1 MAIAILEP
9 LEPDAPG
16 RECGLW
22 PVHVL
27 RRGPSIQQRAAPK
40 QRLHLAVF
48 DQRLSLIGGKS
59 IQYVAQAIPAP

>member
-9 LEPDAPG
+9 LEPDASG

-27 RRGPSIQQRAAPK
+27 RRGPSIQQRAALK
-40 QRLHLAVF
+40 QRLHLAIL
-48 DQRLSLIGGKS
+48 DQGLALISGQRV
-59 IQYVAQAIPAP
+59 QYVVQSIPAP